1 MGIKEKVSKDI
12 TDAMKA
18 GEKERL
24 SALRM
29 LLSALKNKEIEL
41 RPNPMTDEDS
51 VQVVQTLIRQRNESV
66 TQFKAG
72 GRLDLAKKEEDEIKV
87 LRSYLPEQLTADD
100 LLAIVKAIA
109 GEINAS
115 GMKDMGR
122 LMKEVMPKVK
132 GRAEG
137 KLVNDTVKK
146 VLGGS

>member
-1 MGIKEKVSKDI
+1 MGIKEKVSKDV

-18 GEKERL
+18 RDKARL

-51 VQVVQTLIRQRNESV
+51 MQVVQTLIRQRNESIV
-66 TQFKAG
+66 QFRAG
-72 GRLDLAKKEEDEIKV
+72 GRLDLATKEEEEIKV
-87 LRSYLPEQLTADD
+87 LKPYLPQQLSPEE
-100 LLAIVKAIA
+100 LKALISGIA
-109 GEINAS
+109 GEIKAS

-122 LMKEVMPKVK
+122 LMKEVMPRVK

-146 VLGGS
+146 VLGG